1 MRGAPIRIWLVVLS
15 VVIAIALMPG
25 RVSSDSE
32 PPIQAEAA
40 CLINFS
46 RFIKWPTDAIE
57 SPRDPFVIGIFGN
70 NPFGIGL
77 AQMASAEGRGI
88 EVRSI
93 RTHDDMRACRILFIG
108 SANQKIVTQILA
120 SLNGS
125 SVLTVS
131 DADGFLEWGGMIEF
145 SMRDDRVHFAVN
157 DMVVKSAGI
166 HASANLLKLASEV
179 IERGAVET
187 N

>member
-1 MRGAPIRIWLVVLS
+1 MRGVPIRRLLVGLGM
-15 VVIAIALMPG
+15 VIAIGLIPDG
-25 RVSSDSE
+25 VSSDSQ
-32 PPIQAEAA
+32 PPIEAEAA

-46 RFIKWPTDAIE
+46 RFIEWPMSAVQN
-57 SPRDPFVIGIFGN
+57 PRAPFVIGIFGQ
-70 NPFGIGL
+70 NPFGIEL
-77 AQMASAEGRGI
+77 ARLASLEGRGI

-93 RTHDDMRACRILFIG
+93 RTRGDMRPCQILFIG
-108 SANQKIVTQILA
+108 SRDPKVVTQVLA

-131 DADGFLEWGGMIEF
+131 DADGFLGWGGMIEF
-145 SMRDDRVHFAVN
+145 STRDDRVHFAVN
-157 DMVVKSAGI
+157 DTVVRSAGI
-166 HASANLLKLASEV
+166 HASANLLRLASEV